1 MYRTLV
7 FEDFA
12 DKVGQGFAIALDDDG
27 GGAIVAILAEA
38 EQRKP
43 GRARDGSR
51 APFSL
56 VFVAEHQQVLPQ
68 RLYRIEHEALGTLA
82 IFLVPIARDARGVS
96 YQATF
101 N

>member
-51 APFSL
+51 VPFSL

-68 RLYRIEHEALGTLA
+68 RLYRIEHEALGPLA